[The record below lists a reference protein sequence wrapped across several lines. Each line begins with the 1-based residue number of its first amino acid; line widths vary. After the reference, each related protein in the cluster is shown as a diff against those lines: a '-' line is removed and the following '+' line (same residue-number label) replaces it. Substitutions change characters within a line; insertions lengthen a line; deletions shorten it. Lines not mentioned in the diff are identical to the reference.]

1 MHANIM
7 KMESGSATMYDN
19 TQGYFNTNIVVT
31 KAALENIAICMF
43 SEHNKVYI

>member
-1 MHANIM
+1 
-7 KMESGSATMYDN
+7 MESAFATIYDN
-19 TQGYFNTNIVVT
+19 TQSYFNTHNVVT